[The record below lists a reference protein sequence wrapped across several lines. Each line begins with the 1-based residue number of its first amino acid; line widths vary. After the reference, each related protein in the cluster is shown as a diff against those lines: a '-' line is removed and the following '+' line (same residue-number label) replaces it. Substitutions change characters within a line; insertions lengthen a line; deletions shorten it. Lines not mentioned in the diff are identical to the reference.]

1 MVDLGKY
8 AAEVLASYAA
18 TIALLVALVALSV
31 QRARKVR
38 RDLAEA
44 ERDER

>member
-8 AAEVLASYAA
+8 AVEVLASYAA
-18 TIALLVALVALSV
+18 TIMLLVALVAISV

-38 RDLAEA
+38 EDLAEA